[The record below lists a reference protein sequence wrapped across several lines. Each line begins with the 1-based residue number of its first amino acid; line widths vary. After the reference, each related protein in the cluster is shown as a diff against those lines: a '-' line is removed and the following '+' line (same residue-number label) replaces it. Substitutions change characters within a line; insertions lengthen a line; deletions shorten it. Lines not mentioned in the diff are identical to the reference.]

1 MKIMTGGVG
10 KAQVA
15 DALAPLL
22 SEGDEVTVGSDMQ
35 AGMALR
41 TGAIDFYLGTCH
53 TGAGASL
60 GVLVGLLGSAKCHT
74 FGRGVPTAADVQDAV
89 ASGAVA
95 LGFAI
100 DQIDDVVPVVWS
112 VLTTHR

>member
-1 MKIMTGGVG
+1 MKIMTAGVG

-15 DALAPLL
+15 EAIKPLL
-22 SEGDEVTVGSDMQ
+22 GPDDEIVISSDME

-41 TGAIDFYLGTCH
+41 SGKADFYLGTCH

-60 GVLVGLLGSAKCHT
+60 GMLVGLLGSAKCHT
-74 FGRGVPTAADVQDAV
+74 FGRSVPTAETVEAAV
-89 ASGAVA
+89 AGGAVA

-100 DQIDDVVPVVWS
+100 DQIDDVVPVIWG
-112 VLTTHR
+112 VLDTHR